1 MIKII
6 KTRKDTNDQIAEN
19 REGIMETY
27 EATDTNT
34 SDIADLRKAVMEIY
48 EMIEPAEET

>member
-48 EMIEPAEET
+48 ELIEGGNE

>member
-1 MIKII
+1 MVKII

-48 EMIEPAEET
+48 ELIEGGNE

>member
-34 SDIADLRKAVMEIY
+34 SDISDLREAVMEIY
-48 EMIEPAEET
+48 ELIEGGNE